1 MSKEAKYTVYF
12 VGFLCLLI
20 FIAGLMTGCES
31 KGVQG
36 FIYHDKE
43 LVTKTIC
50 NDDLFVSILPD
61 TIIVKSK
68 YRGSYGLYDKDIYKY
83 INDGKYTIERKE
95 CIQ

>member
-1 MSKEAKYTVYF
+1 MF
-12 VGFLCLLI
+12 LI

>member
-20 FIAGLMTGCES
+20 FIAGLITCCES